1 MSQKCHDLLRVSP
14 HQKADDEGQVVAK
27 AALVAVAIIS
37 AEGLEATVLFVFFKE
52 EGGIVDIGA
61 INGRAKRTTDQY
73 VVDALPTAFVA
84 IGALGAML
92 SPRLL
97 RDIMEAV
104 RFQKL

>member
-1 MSQKCHDLLRVSP
+1 M
-14 HQKADDEGQVVAK
+14 VAK
-27 AALVAVAIIS
+27 TTLVAVAIIG
-37 AEGLEATVLFVFFKE
+37 AEGFDASVLFVFFKE
-52 EGGIVDIGA
+52 EGGIVDVGLCDGIA
-61 INGRAKRTTDQY
+61 QIRTNEDM
-73 VVDALPTAFVA
+73 VDALPTAFVA

>member
-1 MSQKCHDLLRVSP
+1 M
-14 HQKADDEGQVVAK
+14 VAE
-27 AALVAVAIIS
+27 AALIAVAIIGT
-37 AEGLEATVLFVFFKE
+37 EGLDASVLFVFFKK

-92 SPRLL
+92 PPRLL

>member
-1 MSQKCHDLLRVSP
+1 MVT
-14 HQKADDEGQVVAK
+14 E
-27 AALVAVAIIS
+27 AALVAVAIIG
-37 AEGLEATVLFVFFKE
+37 AEGFDASVLFVFFKK
-52 EGGIVDIGA
+52 EGGIVDISA

>member
-14 HQKADDEGQVVAK
+14 HQKADDEGEVVAE
-27 AALVAVAIIS
+27 AALIEVAIIS
-37 AEGLEATVLFVFFKE
+37 TEGLEATVLFVFFKE
-52 EGGIVDIGA
+52 EGSIVDVGLCDGIVQI
-61 INGRAKRTTDQY
+61 RTNEDM
-73 VVDALPTAFVA
+73 VDALPTAFVA